1 MEFVVACGGSWLRE
15 TTKKMK
21 RPRFEIGLAAVNGSD
36 VTTPLGTKRARAQRR
51 DEPAREIHHQRSSIT
66 TACHSWVLE
75 YHMENLETLGCIWS
89 SKEVIRV
96 IFGRA
101 LPGATSP
108 ERLSQVTPA
117 RATYRSDA
125 MNSLTL
131 YASERPPRA
140 TRRSRS
146 SS

>member
-1 MEFVVACGGSWLRE
+1 MEF
-15 TTKKMK
+15 
-21 RPRFEIGLAAVNGSD
+21 
-36 VTTPLGTKRARAQRR
+36 
-51 DEPAREIHHQRSSIT
+51 
-66 TACHSWVLE
+66 
-75 YHMENLETLGCIWS
+75 LETFGCIWS

-108 ERLSQVTPA
+108 EQLSQVAPA

-125 MNSLTL
+125 MNSLAL
-131 YASERPPRA
+131 YALEQPPRA

>member
-66 TACHSWVLE
+66 AACHSGVKRPLG
-75 YHMENLETLGCIWS
+75 EN
-89 SKEVIRV
+89 K
-96 IFGRA
+96 
-101 LPGATSP
+101 
-108 ERLSQVTPA
+108 
-117 RATYRSDA
+117 DA
-125 MNSLTL
+125 I
-131 YASERPPRA
+131 PIC
-140 TRRSRS
+140 
-146 SS
+146 